1 MMRSLFSGVA
11 GLKTHQT
18 KMDVIGNNISNVN
31 TVAFKSSGVNFAD
44 IMYQTTSR
52 ASGATATTGG
62 VNAKQI
68 GLGVSTASTK
78 VKITNGGSAQST
90 GDALDI
96 RLSDANSTN
105 FFIVNNGNQNLF
117 TRDGSFYIDGNGN
130 LAMTSTGYLVMGW
143 QVNQET
149 MTIQKDTVSALRIMD
164 AKNLTSAPEAT
175 KEATASGLIDKND
188 SNVASQSGYVMSLG
202 FYDSLGYAYTAKFS
216 VKGYDVDDTMNVTG
230 KTETTTGTGDS
241 STSTLAKLDALNTY
255 TIELTGIFDADNNDI
270 LAKYL
275 NESTVDANGAKLTG
289 DAYTKAYNVALEKIF
304 GLDGMKETE
313 STYAADAEEGH
324 LGGKKAT
331 NFDVISGVTYNA
343 GVFTKKID
351 GVSYST
357 AVNPTIT
364 AQGKLA
370 FYPGGDTTA
379 TTKVVNVNIEDVFA
393 ISPIKA
399 DASGSR
405 GAAPTAGTFVP
416 VGTKVTYSI
425 DGGTL
430 RAVEDTV
437 SYFLN
442 FNHADGKFANIAGQQ
457 SQSLKMSVLGSQ
469 FSDVNIDFSSV
480 LNFDNGGT
488 STMGLDRGSLENASV
503 GAGKKLGAM
512 TGLSVQQNGEVY
524 GSYDNGNT
532 VLLGQIAVAQFANA
546 SGLESLGNNCY
557 NTTLNSGDFDG
568 IGVDVTADGGKMNTG
583 QLEMSNVDLSQEFT
597 DMITT
602 QRGFQANSR
611 IISVSDTMLEELTNL
626 KR

>member
-105 FFIVNNGNQNLF
+105 FFIVNNGSQNLF

-130 LAMTSTGYLVMGW
+130 LAMTSTGYLVEGW
-143 QVNQET
+143 QVNKET
-149 MTIQKDTVSALRIMD
+149 MTIQKDTVSALRVMD
-164 AKNLTSAPEAT
+164 PTNLTSSPEAT
-175 KEATASGLIDKND
+175 TDATATGLIDKND
-188 SNVASQSGYVMSLG
+188 SNVSSSNGYVMSLG
-202 FYDSLGYAYTAKFS
+202 FYDNLGYAYTAKFS
-216 VKGYDVDDTMNVTG
+216 VKGYDMDDTKNYTVDP
-230 KTETTTGTGDS
+230 TTLSDPNATDS
-241 STSTLAKLDALNTY
+241 MNTY
-255 TIELTGIFDADNNDI
+255 TVQLTGIYDADNNDI
-270 LAKYL
+270 LATYINGFNGKVSVGSNATPEAIDIPDL
-275 NESTVDANGAKLTG
+275 TNKVATATDATAKATAQAAL
-289 DAYTKAYNVALEKIF
+289 DVAKEKVLSSIF
-304 GLDGMKETE
+304 GVYNSGT
-313 STYAADAEEGH
+313 TGADDATVYQ
-324 LGGKKAT
+324 GGSVAT
-331 NFDVISGVTYNA
+331 NIDIASGVTYNA
-343 GVFTKKID
+343 GVFTMKN
-351 GVSYST
+351 
-357 AVNPTIT
+357 A
-364 AQGKLA
+364 
-370 FYPGGDTTA
+370 GGDTIVSKTVPA
-379 TTKVVNVNIEDVFA
+379 TIKDNNAITFVNQTTGADEDIPLTSIFA
-393 ISPIKA
+393 ISEVP
-399 DASGSR
+399 SGEL
-405 GAAPTAGTFVP
+405 
-416 VGTKVTYSI
+416 SI
-425 DGGTL
+425 DGATL
-430 RAVEDTV
+430 RVVNKQT

-442 FNHADGKFANIAGQQ
+442 FKHGDGTFANIAGKIAQNINT
-457 SQSLKMSVLGSQ
+457 SRLGTQ
-469 FSDVNIDFSSV
+469 FQDIAVDFSSV
-480 LNFDNGGT
+480 LNYDNGGT
-488 STMGLDRGSLENASV
+488 STMGLDRGSVENASV

-512 TGLSVQQNGEVY
+512 TGLSIQQDGKIY

-568 IGVDVTADGGKMNTG
+568 IGVEVTADGGKMNTG
-583 QLEMSNVDLSQEFT
+583 QLEMSNVDLSNEFT

-611 IISVSDTMLEELTNL
+611 IITVSDTMLEELTNL

>member
-105 FFIVNNGNQNLF
+105 FFIVNNGAQNLF

-130 LAMTSTGYLVMGW
+130 LAMTSTGYLIQGW
-143 QVNQET
+143 QVNEET
-149 MTIQKDTVSALRIMD
+149 MTIQKDTVSALRVMD

-175 KEATASGLIDKND
+175 TNATASGLIDKND
-188 SNVASQSGYVMSLG
+188 SNVSSSNGYVMSLG
-202 FYDSLGYAYTAKFS
+202 FYDTLGYAYTAKFA
-216 VKGYDVDDTMNVTG
+216 VKGYDVDDTMNPTG
-230 KTETTTGTGDS
+230 KTDEGGNPTATDS
-241 STSTLAKLDALNTY
+241 LNNY
-255 TIELTGIFDADNNDI
+255 TVQLTGIYDSDNNDI
-270 LAKYL
+270 L
-275 NESTVDANGAKLTG
+275 STYINTELSKVSGYDTMTDAQKAAQRNKILENIFGVDSKSNTG
-289 DAYTKAYNVALEKIF
+289 DATTT
-304 GLDGMKETE
+304 D
-313 STYAADAEEGH
+313 EEEAK
-324 LGGKKAT
+324 LGGSVAT
-331 NFDVISGVTYNA
+331 NYDTISGVTYTG
-343 GVFTKKID
+343 GVYTMKIE

-357 AVNPTIT
+357 KVNPTIN
-364 AQGKLA
+364 ANGALD
-370 FYPGGDTTA
+370 FYENADY
-379 TTKVVNVNIEDVFA
+379 TKDPKAKPLSDVFA
-393 ISPIKA
+393 I
-399 DASGSR
+399 ASFSST
-405 GAAPTAGTFVP
+405 PTSTEAGTVT
-416 VGTKVTYSI
+416 VDGVTYSI
-425 DGGTL
+425 DGSRL
-430 RAVEDTV
+430 RGVENAT

-442 FNHADGKFANIAGQQ
+442 FNHADGTFANIAGQQ
-457 SQSLKMSVLGSQ
+457 SQLLKVGVLGTQ
-469 FSDVNIDFSSV
+469 FENIDVNFSSV
-480 LNFDNGGT
+480 LNYDNGGT
-488 STMGLDRGSLENASV
+488 STMGLDRGSVDNASV

-512 TGLSVQQNGEVY
+512 TGLSIQQDGKIY

-583 QLEMSNVDLSQEFT
+583 QLEMSNVDLSNEFT

-611 IISVSDTMLEELTNL
+611 IITVSDTMLEELTNL